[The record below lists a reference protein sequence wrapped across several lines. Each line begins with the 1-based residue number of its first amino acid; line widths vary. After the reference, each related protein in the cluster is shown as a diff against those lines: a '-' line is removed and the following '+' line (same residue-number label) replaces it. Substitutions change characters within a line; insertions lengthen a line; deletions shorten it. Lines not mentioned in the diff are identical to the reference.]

1 MRNRSRSRAV
11 RAPGTGGPAHFSSP
25 RQKAHAADYPI
36 PSASSVCQKCA
47 WGRNVRHLCAGGRRC
62 VSASCGTTAELLC
75 QPGYRR
81 PDRCWKCDPAHGEA
95 TVKGLSPLFKTAAS
109 FQCTASDKTT
119 VVNAPNAVAVSGS
132 SIVVRGTGMPV
143 PRTRP
148 SAPRNAST
156 SRGISRPL
164 L

>member
-81 PDRCWKCDPAHGEA
+81 PDRCWKCDPGARGSNC
-95 TVKGLSPLFKTAAS
+95 KGLEPLVQDCGQLS
-109 FQCTASDKTT
+109 MYCERQDHGGQRPQC
-119 VVNAPNAVAVSGS
+119 SGR
-132 SIVVRGTGMPV
+132 VRQQHRGTGNGNACPENETL
-143 PRTRP
+143 RTTKRI
-148 SAPRNAST
+148 N
-156 SRGISRPL
+156 
-164 L
+164 